1 MFQCPV
7 KKACLFVLYPIMKLF
22 FFGQVEHFYG
32 TKQRF
37 FMGDTRFFHFA
48 PTTPPP
54 SSLTRYCERFRVM
67 DRVASLFY
75 CGVGVRGSLRMAMT
89 GLRNLTRKCHLID
102 VVVSNADLDILYL
115 EMTKRWS
122 SMGLCYQAFVE
133 IIFRLATKRRRE
145 DGAAAGGGGRGSYSS
160 EPSSSSSSPSGAS
173 LHDSL
178 SDFLDYCEKYLEAS
192 KLPKLA
198 VRVRNPE
205 TLVRPPLPPLAA
217 AALKDR
223 DGKVAAGGG
232 PGAST
237 SISKAMVQR
246 VANIRSIY
254 NSGLATAAAGNGGPG
269 NSGEASLYSPSPT
282 KSLGFKSPTQAR
294 TPSSNA
300 AAARTTPRLPIMGK

>member
-1 MFQCPV
+1 
-7 KKACLFVLYPIMKLF
+7 
-22 FFGQVEHFYG
+22 
-32 TKQRF
+32 
-37 FMGDTRFFHFA
+37 
-48 PTTPPP
+48 
-54 SSLTRYCERFRVM
+54 M

-102 VVVSNADLDILYL
+102 VVVTNADLDILYL

-133 IIFRLATKRRRE
+133 IVFQLASKRRQE
-145 DGAAAGGGGRGSYSS
+145 NG
-160 EPSSSSSSPSGAS
+160 SSSSSSASTAAAAVSSPSPSGGTI
-173 LHDSL
+173 LDSL
-178 SDFLDYCEKYLEAS
+178 TDFLDYCEKHLEAS

-223 DGKVAAGGG
+223 DGKVGQ
-232 PGAST
+232 AST
-237 SISKAMVQR
+237 TISKAMVQR

-254 NSGLATAAAGNGGPG
+254 NTGSPGSGSGSPGGGGEGTAF
-269 NSGEASLYSPSPT
+269 SPSPT
-282 KSLGFKSPTQAR
+282 KSTGFRSPSTTTTTTR
-294 TPSSNA
+294 TPSTN

>member
-1 MFQCPV
+1 
-7 KKACLFVLYPIMKLF
+7 
-22 FFGQVEHFYG
+22 
-32 TKQRF
+32 
-37 FMGDTRFFHFA
+37 
-48 PTTPPP
+48 
-54 SSLTRYCERFRVM
+54 M

-102 VVVSNADLDILYL
+102 VVVNNADLDILYL

-133 IIFRLATKRRRE
+133 IVFRLATKKRRE
-145 DGAAAGGGGRGSYSS
+145 DSTSSTTAA
-160 EPSSSSSSPSGAS
+160 SSSSPSSSSLSAPSPTAGLLSPSPTGAS
-173 LHDSL
+173 LHDCV
-178 SDFLDYCEKYLEAS
+178 SDFLDYCEKHLEAS

-223 DGKVAAGGG
+223 DGKVGQAATTTAG
-232 PGAST
+232 
-237 SISKAMVQR
+237 ISKAMVQR

-254 NSGLATAAAGNGGPG
+254 NGGTGGGGGGGGSGGGG
-269 NSGEASLYSPSPT
+269 GGSGDGSIYSPSPT
-282 KSLGFKSPTQAR
+282 KSPGFRGSPPQTR

>member
-1 MFQCPV
+1 
-7 KKACLFVLYPIMKLF
+7 
-22 FFGQVEHFYG
+22 
-32 TKQRF
+32 
-37 FMGDTRFFHFA
+37 
-48 PTTPPP
+48 
-54 SSLTRYCERFRVM
+54 M

-102 VVVSNADLDILYL
+102 VVVTNADLDILYL

-133 IIFRLATKRRRE
+133 IVFQLASKRRQE
-145 DGAAAGGGGRGSYSS
+145 GGGG
-160 EPSSSSSSPSGAS
+160 SSSSSSVSTAAAVSSPSPSGGTI
-173 LHDSL
+173 LDSL
-178 SDFLDYCEKYLEAS
+178 TDFLDYCEKHLEAS

-223 DGKVAAGGG
+223 DGKVGQ
-232 PGAST
+232 AST
-237 SISKAMVQR
+237 AISKAMVQR

-254 NSGLATAAAGNGGPG
+254 NTGSPGGGSGSPGGGEGTA
-269 NSGEASLYSPSPT
+269 YSPSPT
-282 KSLGFKSPTQAR
+282 KSTGFRSPSTTTTR
-294 TPSSNA
+294 TPSTN

>member
-1 MFQCPV
+1 
-7 KKACLFVLYPIMKLF
+7 
-22 FFGQVEHFYG
+22 
-32 TKQRF
+32 
-37 FMGDTRFFHFA
+37 
-48 PTTPPP
+48 
-54 SSLTRYCERFRVM
+54 M

-89 GLRNLTRKCHLID
+89 GLRNLTRKCQLID
-102 VVVSNADLDILYL
+102 VVVTNADLDILYL

-133 IIFRLATKRRRE
+133 IVFRLATKKRR
-145 DGAAAGGGGRGSYSS
+145 DDAATHS
-160 EPSSSSSSPSGAS
+160 PSSSSSSPVSPAGVS
-173 LHDSL
+173 LLTSPSPMGPCLHDSL
-178 SDFLDYCEKYLEAS
+178 SDFLDYCEKHLEAS

-223 DGKVAAGGG
+223 DSKVGQGSAG
-232 PGAST
+232 
-237 SISKAMVQR
+237 ISKAMVQR

-254 NSGLATAAAGNGGPG
+254 NSGTGGGGGGGGGGGAGGGEMGP
-269 NSGEASLYSPSPT
+269 YSPSPT
-282 KSLGFKSPTQAR
+282 KSQGFRSPPQTR
-294 TPSSNA
+294 TPSSN